1 MLLGKAQ
8 RGCVQA
14 AAQRKPPQVTGEE
27 ASAGTVSIWLLGTLV
42 PFSGIVSQAGVP
54 STSSRTLLKEKGDG
68 EPQPPQS
75 TPFSFHLQELA
86 PPLITGTPKVAI
98 RVGQGRP
105 EGTTALSKGSSLP
118 NSFSTWDT

>member
-14 AAQRKPPQVTGEE
+14 AAQRKTPQVTGEE

-42 PFSGIVSQAGVP
+42 PFSGIVSKAGVP
-54 STSSRTLLKEKGDG
+54 STSSRTLRKEKGDG

-86 PPLITGTPKVAI
+86 PPHNWDPQSSNQGGA
-98 RVGQGRP
+98 GQAG
-105 EGTTALSKGSSLP
+105 EDHSSLQRV
-118 NSFSTWDT
+118 